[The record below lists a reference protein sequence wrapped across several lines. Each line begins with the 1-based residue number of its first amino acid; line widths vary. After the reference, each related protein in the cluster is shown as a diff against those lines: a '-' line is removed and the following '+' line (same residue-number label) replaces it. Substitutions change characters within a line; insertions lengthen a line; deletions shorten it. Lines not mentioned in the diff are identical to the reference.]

1 MRLARVLMSLFVVL
15 LIGHVLAQVL
25 SVQARSEAVQAVVQ
39 IWALDWEEDQ
49 LLGKG
54 SGTIISSNGF
64 VLTNAHVVTD
74 PNGSV
79 LELLPIFTTSASR
92 PMDAAELAYFAVPI
106 DVDQDLDLA
115 LLQILFDSNGEQLSG
130 DHEFAHAPIGTVEG
144 MQLGDSVFV
153 VGYPGVSGDTVTFT
167 SGVVSGFLGAD
178 LRGSGNAWVKTDA
191 RIAPGNSGGG
201 AFDEDGT
208 LVGVPTALI
217 ARSGPGEIQELFRP
231 INFAYGMI
239 ERNVPLTLVHLGPR
253 ITELP
258 SAGGQGT
265 GRNVPETG
273 SVTIRQGVHVEG
285 SLNLFDAHYFP
296 DRLAHSFALGFPRA
310 GELKISL
317 ESSDFDPYIA
327 LLDPE
332 GRVVEEVDDSPGM
345 RFGVSE
351 QLRVESPGK
360 YTLIVTTAFPGESGA
375 YTLEIS
381 ANDSSGGVEVSRSEV
396 PVGPGA
402 RQSASYTGYWSGYL
416 LDTQGGRGAV
426 VADLVQTGT
435 SSVEGRWESTF
446 SWGVTSGVLVG
457 LIQSDGLFLELYPD
471 DRTACPFSGLAELSG
486 FTIAGAYTAFDCSVP
501 IAGSVSLTKRIDR

>member
-1 MRLARVLMSLFVVL
+1 MRLARVLIPIIVVS
-15 LIGHVLAQVL
+15 IVGHGLAQVM
-25 SVQARSEAVQAVVQ
+25 SVRARNEAIQAVVQ

-49 LLGKG
+49 LLGTG

-64 VLTNAHVVTD
+64 ILTNAHVITGPD
-74 PNGSV
+74 GNA

-92 PMDAAELAYFAVPI
+92 PMDAVELTYFAVPI
-106 DVDQDLDLA
+106 DVDVDLDLA
-115 LLQILFDSNGEQLSG
+115 LLQVLFDSSGEQLPAEHS
-130 DHEFAHAPIGTVEG
+130 FSHAPIGTVEG

-201 AFDEDGT
+201 AFDETGT

-231 INFAYGMI
+231 INYAYGII
-239 ERNVPLTLVHLGPR
+239 ERNVPLTLVQLGPR
-253 ITELP
+253 IAEP
-258 SAGGQGT
+258 STGTGQGT
-265 GRNVPETG
+265 DNSLPGAG

-285 SLNLFDAHYFP
+285 SLDLLDAHYFP
-296 DRLAHSFALGFPRA
+296 DRLAHSFALKLSSA
-310 GELKISL
+310 GELDVTL

-327 LLDPE
+327 LLGPNGDI
-332 GRVVEEVDDSPGM
+332 VEEVDDSPG
-345 RFGVSE
+345 RQFGISE
-351 QLRVESPGK
+351 RLRVKGPGT

-375 YTLEIS
+375 YALGVS
-381 ANDSSGGVEVSRSEV
+381 PGDGVGGVEVSRSQV
-396 PVGPGA
+396 PVGPATGKTA
-402 RQSASYTGYWSGYL
+402 TYTGYWSGYL

-426 VADLVQTGT
+426 VADLVQTGS

-446 SWGVTSGVLVG
+446 SWGVTSGILVG